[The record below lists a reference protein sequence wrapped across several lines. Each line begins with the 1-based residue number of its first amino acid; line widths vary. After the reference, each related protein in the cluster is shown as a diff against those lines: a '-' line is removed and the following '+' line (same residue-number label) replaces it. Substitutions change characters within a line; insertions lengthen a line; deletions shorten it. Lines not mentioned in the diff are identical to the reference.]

1 MSNLRNANKID
12 SNHLARKAIVY
23 IRQSTVKQ
31 VRHNQESQ
39 RLQYA
44 LTERATTLGFN
55 QVEVI
60 DKDLG
65 ISAGSGARQRPGF
78 QQLLSDVALGN
89 VGIIL
94 SRELSRLSRTDKDW
108 CHLMEVCQI
117 FGTLLG
123 DEQEI
128 YDTSTVDDQLIL
140 GIKGTI
146 SVAELNVLKLRMQ
159 QGKEA
164 KARRGEL
171 YCTIA
176 TGYVRDG
183 PTLAIDPNQRVQ
195 EVIRLIFSKFNEL
208 TSVRQTYIWF
218 MDNHIEVPVRKSIN
232 GGVKA
237 GVIWKLPAQTF
248 IPSVLHNPV
257 YAGAY
262 VYGRR
267 PIERVFDEGQIRR
280 RQKAIVAPEK
290 AKVFIKSHH
299 EGYISW
305 ETYERNQKMIE
316 QNGSNFQTDPQIL
329 ATRDGQGLLTGLLR
343 CARCGGKLLVRYTGK
358 SGTHPRYLCNGDYT
372 TAGSYCIGFAGK
384 ASDEAIAK
392 EVLKVISSKGVEAS
406 LAAIEKC
413 ETQKDDKQ
421 QALLRQ
427 LEQLNYEAQ
436 RAFSQYDQADPKN
449 RLVVDTLE
457 QRWNDKLKQVEAV
470 QNSLNEMVDDSKKL
484 TDKDRQKILVLG
496 KHFND
501 TWYHP
506 DCPMRLKKQI
516 VRCVIKEVV
525 VDLVDDNKRLEFI
538 IHWQGGNH
546 SELSIARPVPANMG
560 HKTAKGD
567 IEIITKMAVLHSD
580 SEIAMVLGKHG
591 RKTGKGNRWTS
602 ARVGVARRKYFGKG
616 HQRKRNENLLTV
628 IQAQSYAGVSAST
641 IMRLIDADLLKAEQV
656 VPYAPYAIDK
666 TGFDCEPVQSI
677 LKHLKK
683 TGRLVLEGGVVEKQ
697 ETLSL

>member
-1 MSNLRNANKID
+1 MNNLKKTSKID
-12 SNHLARKAIVY
+12 SSHRARKAIVY

-31 VRHNQESQ
+31 VRYNQESQ

-44 LTERATTLGFN
+44 LTERAQALGFS

-78 QQLLSDVALGN
+78 QQLLTDVALGD

-128 YDTSTVDDQLIL
+128 YDTNTVDDQLIL

-159 QGKEA
+159 QGKDA

-176 TGYVRDG
+176 SGYVRDG
-183 PTLAIDPNQRVQ
+183 VALLIDPNQRVQ
-195 EVIRLIFSKFNEL
+195 EAIRLIFSKFNEL

-218 MDNHIEVPVRKSIN
+218 MDNHIQVPVRKSIT
-232 GGVKA
+232 GGVKTD
-237 GVIWKLPAQTF
+237 VVWKLPAQTF

-267 PIERVFDEGQIRR
+267 PMEKVFDDGRIRR
-280 RQKAIVAPEK
+280 RQKAIQAPEK

-305 ETYERNQKMIE
+305 ESYERNQKMIE
-316 QNGSNFQTDPQIL
+316 QNGSNFQANAEIL
-329 ATRDGQGLLTGLLR
+329 ATREGQGLLTGLLR
-343 CARCGGKLLVRYTGK
+343 CSRCGGKLLVRYIGK

-384 ASDEAIAK
+384 GSDEAIAE
-392 EVLKVISSKGVEAS
+392 EVLKVISSKGVAAS
-406 LAAIEKC
+406 LAAIDKC
-413 ETQKDDKQ
+413 ETQKNDKQ

-427 LEQLNYEAQ
+427 LEQLEYEAQ
-436 RAFSQYDQADPKN
+436 RAFNQ
-449 RLVVDTLE
+449 
-457 QRWNDKLKQVEAV
+457 
-470 QNSLNEMVDDSKKL
+470 
-484 TDKDRQKILVLG
+484 
-496 KHFND
+496 
-501 TWYHP
+501 
-506 DCPMRLKKQI
+506 
-516 VRCVIKEVV
+516 
-525 VDLVDDNKRLEFI
+525 
-538 IHWQGGNH
+538 
-546 SELSIARPVPANMG
+546 
-560 HKTAKGD
+560 
-567 IEIITKMAVLHSD
+567 
-580 SEIAMVLGKHG
+580 
-591 RKTGKGNRWTS
+591 
-602 ARVGVARRKYFGKG
+602 
-616 HQRKRNENLLTV
+616 
-628 IQAQSYAGVSAST
+628 
-641 IMRLIDADLLKAEQV
+641 
-656 VPYAPYAIDK
+656 
-666 TGFDCEPVQSI
+666 
-677 LKHLKK
+677 
-683 TGRLVLEGGVVEKQ
+683 
-697 ETLSL
+697 

>member
-1 MSNLRNANKID
+1 MSNLRKANKVD

-44 LTERATTLGFN
+44 LTERATALGFR

-78 QQLLSDVALGN
+78 QQLLADVALGD

-183 PTLAIDPNQRVQ
+183 TTLAIDPNQRVQ

-237 GVIWKLPAQTF
+237 GVIWKLK
-248 IPSVLHNPV
+248 LL
-257 YAGAY
+257 Y
-262 VYGRR
+262 
-267 PIERVFDEGQIRR
+267 RVFCITL
-280 RQKAIVAPEK
+280 
-290 AKVFIKSHH
+290 S
-299 EGYISW
+299 
-305 ETYERNQKMIE
+305 M
-316 QNGSNFQTDPQIL
+316 
-329 ATRDGQGLLTGLLR
+329 QGLMYTEDDRSKRFLT
-343 CARCGGKLLVRYTGK
+343 KVR
-358 SGTHPRYLCNGDYT
+358 S
-372 TAGSYCIGFAGK
+372 
-384 ASDEAIAK
+384 
-392 EVLKVISSKGVEAS
+392 V
-406 LAAIEKC
+406 
-413 ETQKDDKQ
+413 
-421 QALLRQ
+421 
-427 LEQLNYEAQ
+427 
-436 RAFSQYDQADPKN
+436 
-449 RLVVDTLE
+449 
-457 QRWNDKLKQVEAV
+457 
-470 QNSLNEMVDDSKKL
+470 
-484 TDKDRQKILVLG
+484 
-496 KHFND
+496 
-501 TWYHP
+501 
-506 DCPMRLKKQI
+506 
-516 VRCVIKEVV
+516 
-525 VDLVDDNKRLEFI
+525 
-538 IHWQGGNH
+538 
-546 SELSIARPVPANMG
+546 
-560 HKTAKGD
+560 
-567 IEIITKMAVLHSD
+567 
-580 SEIAMVLGKHG
+580 
-591 RKTGKGNRWTS
+591 
-602 ARVGVARRKYFGKG
+602 VAR
-616 HQRKRNENLLTV
+616 KR
-628 IQAQSYAGVSAST
+628 
-641 IMRLIDADLLKAEQV
+641 
-656 VPYAPYAIDK
+656 
-666 TGFDCEPVQSI
+666 
-677 LKHLKK
+677 
-683 TGRLVLEGGVVEKQ
+683 
-697 ETLSL
+697 

>member
-1 MSNLRNANKID
+1 MSTLNKANKID
-12 SNHLARKAIVY
+12 SSHLARKAIVY

-31 VRHNQESQ
+31 VRHNRESQ
-39 RLQYA
+39 CLQYA
-44 LTERATTLGFN
+44 LTERAQALGFD

-78 QQLLSDVALGN
+78 QQLLADVALGN

-94 SRELSRLSRTDKDW
+94 IRELSRLSRTDKDW

-123 DEQEI
+123 DEQEV
-128 YDTSTVDDQLIL
+128 YDTNTVDDQLIL

-159 QGKEA
+159 QGKDA

-176 TGYVRDG
+176 SGYVRDG
-183 PTLAIDPNQRVQ
+183 VALLIDPNQRVQ
-195 EVIRLIFSKFNEL
+195 DAIRLIFSKFNEL

-218 MDNHIEVPVRKSIN
+218 MDNRIQVPVRKSIT
-232 GGVKA
+232 GGVKTE
-237 GVIWKLPAQTF
+237 VVWKLPAQTF

-267 PIERVFDEGQIRR
+267 PMEKVFDDGQIRR
-280 RQKAIVAPEK
+280 RQKAILAPEK
-290 AKVFIKSHH
+290 AKVFIKAHH

-305 ETYERNQKMIE
+305 ESYERNQKMIE
-316 QNGSNFQTDPQIL
+316 QNGSNFQANPGIL
-329 ATRDGQGLLTGLLR
+329 ATREGHGLLTGLLR
-343 CARCGGKLLVRYTGK
+343 CSRCGGKLQVRYMGK

-384 ASDEAIAK
+384 GSDEAIA
-392 EVLKVISSKGVEAS
+392 EQVLTVISSNGVAAS
-406 LAAIEKC
+406 LAAIDKC
-413 ETQKDDKQ
+413 DTQKDDKQ
-421 QALLRQ
+421 HALLRQ
-427 LEQLNYEAQ
+427 LEQLEYEAQ
-436 RAFSQYDQADPKN
+436 RAFNQYDRADPDN

-470 QNSLNEMVDDSKKL
+470 QQALKERVDDSKKL
-484 TDKDRQKILVLG
+484 TDADRQKILMLG
-496 KHFND
+496 KHFKE

-516 VRCVIKEVV
+516 VRCVIKEII
-525 VDLVDDNKRLEFI
+525 VDLVDDNKRLNFI
-538 IHWQGGNH
+538 IHWQGGSH
-546 SELSIARPVPANMG
+546 SELSIARPVPANTG
-560 HKTAKGD
+560 HKTTKDD

-602 ARVGVARRKYFGKG
+602 ARVGVARRKYCKDSQQEKS
-616 HQRKRNENLLTV
+616 HEHLLT
-628 IQAQSYAGVSAST
+628 IAQAKTYSGVSAST
-641 IMRLIDADLLKAEQV
+641 IRRLIDENLLKAEQV
-656 VPYAPYAIDK
+656 VPYAPYAIEK
-666 TGFDCEPVQSI
+666 SGFDCEPVVSI

-697 ETLSL
+697 GNLFQ